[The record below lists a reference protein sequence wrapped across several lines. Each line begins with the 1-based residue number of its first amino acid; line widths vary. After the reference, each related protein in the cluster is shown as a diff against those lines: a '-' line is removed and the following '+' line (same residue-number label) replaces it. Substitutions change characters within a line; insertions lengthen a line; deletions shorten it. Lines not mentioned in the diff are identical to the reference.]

1 MALHSQLSKLPLI
14 KCKNTVRL
22 LFYVLGFNFTEQLS
36 SSQAECLT
44 KNAGKGGEQLIS

>member
-1 MALHSQLSKLPLI
+1 MQKHGKV
-14 KCKNTVRL
+14 T
-22 LFYVLGFNFTEQLS
+22 FYVLGFNFTEQLI